1 MRVPLLG
8 PDGAVPAPLPAVDWH
23 ASEAPLS
30 LATYTAA
37 ALTSP
42 MTGPQVS
49 ATVHLG
55 EAMQPMTG
63 SSSSTSNSMPGMD
76 MGGTAQPSGGMPGM
90 DGPMSMQFTVDGKT
104 FPDTPTVEVNRA
116 DVVTLTFVNDGML
129 EHPMHVHG
137 HAFTVLSTNG
147 VPWRAGVLKDT
158 VTVPPHGTV
167 VVRFVA
173 DNPGVWMV
181 HGHELHHAAA
191 GMDFLLAY
199 RGAPRLAQLGGSS
212 GAVPE

>member
-90 DGPMSMQFTVDGKT
+90 D
-104 FPDTPTVEVNRA
+104 
-116 DVVTLTFVNDGML
+116 VTLTFVNDGML